1 MLNFRSVINICTSI
15 KYVSVCYLQ
24 VLAGLVQH
32 VTLSRCH
39 EGCVIVTTAS
49 RHAASLAHQTHVS
62 SWHRS
67 HSMLLS
73 LNIIYPLSQ
82 FKYISASHY
91 FHASYHIYAEEFDV
105 VTKVSLLWRRTV
117 CAWRRGLLTTEG
129 SDHVQ
134 RCTVLQDVYSTV
146 QCTVQLRNV
155 TGDDPLH
162 TVSTP
167 SLHHAHAS
175 TANLR
180 EVWRCK
186 IGTLTQRS

>member
-1 MLNFRSVINICTSI
+1 MS
-15 KYVSVCYLQ
+15 
-24 VLAGLVQH
+24 H
-32 VTLSRCH
+32 CH

-49 RHAASLAHQTHVS
+49 RHAASLAHQAHVS

-67 HSMLLS
+67 HSSLLS
-73 LNIIYPLSQ
+73 LNIYLSQ

-91 FHASYHIYAEEFDV
+91 FHASCHIYTEQFDV

-117 CAWRRGLLTTEG
+117 CAWRRGLLTTGG

-134 RCTVLQDVYSTV
+134 RCTVLQDVYSAV

-162 TVSTP
+162 TMSTP
-167 SLHHAHAS
+167 SLHH
-175 TANLR
+175 T
-180 EVWRCK
+180 EVMLLLQTFAKFEVLQSWGRPFRGLK
-186 IGTLTQRS
+186 RLLAL

>member
-1 MLNFRSVINICTSI
+1 
-15 KYVSVCYLQ
+15 
-24 VLAGLVQH
+24 
-32 VTLSRCH
+32 
-39 EGCVIVTTAS
+39 
-49 RHAASLAHQTHVS
+49 
-62 SWHRS
+62 
-67 HSMLLS
+67 MLLS
-73 LNIIYPLSQ
+73 LNIIYPLFE

-117 CAWRRGLLTTEG
+117 CGWRRGLLTTEG

-167 SLHHAHAS
+167 SLHHTEVMLILQTFAKFEVLQPWVGKAFS
-175 TANLR
+175 WFKAPTSDFKFKTLLLR
-180 EVWRCK
+180 H
-186 IGTLTQRS
+186 

>member
-1 MLNFRSVINICTSI
+1 
-15 KYVSVCYLQ
+15 
-24 VLAGLVQH
+24 
-32 VTLSRCH
+32 
-39 EGCVIVTTAS
+39 
-49 RHAASLAHQTHVS
+49 
-62 SWHRS
+62 
-67 HSMLLS
+67 MLLS
-73 LNIIYPLSQ
+73 LNIIYPLFE

-91 FHASYHIYAEEFDV
+91 FHASYHIYAEESDV
-105 VTKVSLLWRRTV
+105 VTNVSLLWRRTV

-167 SLHHAHAS
+167 SLHHTEVMLLLQNFAKIEVLQS
-175 TANLR
+175 WGRPFPGLKPLPVISNLR
-180 EVWRCK
+180 HYY
-186 IGTLTQRS
+186 

>member
-1 MLNFRSVINICTSI
+1 MWCVR
-15 KYVSVCYLQ
+15 YLQ

-32 VTLSRCH
+32 VTLSRGLCNCNN
-39 EGCVIVTTAS
+39 CVTSRSFFSSSGACVLMTSITQQLIVTK
-49 RHAASLAHQTHVS
+49 H
-62 SWHRS
+62 
-67 HSMLLS
+67 
-73 LNIIYPLSQ
+73 LSQ

-91 FHASYHIYAEEFDV
+91 LHASYHICAEEFDV
-105 VTKVSLLWRRTV
+105 VTKVLLSWRRTV

-134 RCTVLQDVYSTV
+134 RCTVLQDVYSAV

-167 SLHHAHAS
+167 SLHH
-175 TANLR
+175 T
-180 EVWRCK
+180 EVMLLLQTFAKFCNH
-186 IGTLTQRS
+186 GEGLFVV